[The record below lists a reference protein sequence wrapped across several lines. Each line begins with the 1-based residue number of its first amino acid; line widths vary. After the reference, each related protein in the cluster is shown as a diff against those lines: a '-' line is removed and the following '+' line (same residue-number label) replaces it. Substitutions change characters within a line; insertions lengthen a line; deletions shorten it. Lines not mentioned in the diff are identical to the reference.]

1 MELPEESP
9 SSDSLS
15 MLNVLGVYRPPSL
28 DSLPCNLPAQKC
40 RAWTSRSFPRCLLG
54 ALCMVSTFEMCL
66 GRNAVRRQAVDHSV
80 CVCVWT
86 GVLQLPA
93 SGDLPA
99 DDWSAMAGRGP
110 GQPGAV
116 HAAAARPLRLLPVS
130 VPRADGG
137 ARRTQTHAAMTTTGS
152 AATLRQPFQLRF
164 QLNCPITEHP
174 TDNKT
179 EPSDDDALVPP
190 DSAPS

>member
-66 GRNAVRRQAVDHSV
+66 TRNAVWLQPVDQSARA

-110 GQPGAV
+110 GKPGAV
-116 HAAAARPLRLLPVS
+116 HAAAACPLWLLSVS

-152 AATLRQPFQLRF
+152 AATLWQPFQL
-164 QLNCPITEHP
+164 LNCPITEHP

-179 EPSDDDALVPP
+179 EPSDDDALVSP